1 MRQFYC
7 NITDKP
13 EVAPKPTKR
22 ELIEKEKAFEFV
34 VDVRGRPGAKLVSAE
49 EVELKVS
56 PGELSERLSETS
68 EVLDAT
74 EVKRET
80 ARVSAKEAESKFKL
94 SRIE

>member
-7 NITDKP
+7 NITEKP

-22 ELIEKEKAFEFV
+22 ELVEKERELEFV
-34 VDVRGRPGAKLVSAE
+34 VDVRGRPGEKLVSAE
-49 EVELKVS
+49 EVELEVS